1 MRRNGAQTLAV
12 GKPFSE
18 PFSEPFA
25 QKKPDM
31 THKAL
36 YPAFVYS
43 NDSGNDA
50 FIGPAYATF
59 RVDKLNRTRVRRIV

>member
-36 YPAFVYS
+36 YPAFV
-43 NDSGNDA
+43 
-50 FIGPAYATF
+50 
-59 RVDKLNRTRVRRIV
+59 R